1 MNKLQEQ
8 IRKILKEE
16 SLIQKLKR
24 QIDTIGFLN
33 TSTMV
38 GGFKRLINLLGKD
51 FLTDYYKIKIIGEII
66 LTTDEEQLSFREM
79 GENPLVLRDEDGEL
93 TQIEFVSLNFVTAYS
108 YGGYKYSQDLDD
120 MYINYE
126 ELPRNVLD
134 DIYITVLHYGID
146 SGVLKG

>member
-1 MNKLQEQ
+1 MNLQGQ

-38 GGFKRLINLLGKD
+38 GGFKRLTNLLGKD

-66 LTTDEEQLSFREM
+66 LTTDEEQLSLREM

-93 TQIEFVSLNFVTAYS
+93 TQIEFISLNFVTAYS

-120 MYINYE
+120 MDINYE